1 MFTLHFPL
9 QLPAEHAFF
18 DNGQY
23 PIPPL
28 PGGLSIRCISNDD
41 TPLVL
46 HISGFASEE
55 EAVNYGPILRVLLL
69 GASLDSAHS
78 MKPSSAE
85 TVVSQAKHFDGSV
98 PTVTP
103 TALGATPYHA
113 TMSMQNGLHIS
124 VLSRAISA
132 CFARN
137 LPAKLI
143 AKPQLSLSLELFS
156 DFEFAGSTNAQ
167 FVMLLTALEVLV
179 PIGTKSKRGPTIAL
193 VKAALIVAGHPDPK
207 SVGNRLDTLYVVR
220 NSLVHEAKS
229 VSLHQLTALKEIV
242 RSTLKALTA

>member
-1 MFTLHFPL
+1 LFTLHFPL

-46 HISGFASEE
+46 HISGFASEQ
-55 EAVNYGPILRVLLL
+55 EAVNYGPILRGLLR

-78 MKPSSAE
+78 MTPSSAD

-103 TALGATPYHA
+103 TALSAMPYHA

-124 VLSRAISA
+124 VLSRALSD
-132 CFARN
+132 CLARN

-143 AKPQLSLSLELFS
+143 AKPELSLSLELFS
-156 DFEFAGSTNAQ
+156 DFEFSGGTNAQ

-179 PIGTKSKRGPTIAL
+179 PSGTKSKRGPAIAL
-193 VKAALIVAGHPDPK
+193 VKVALAAAGHPDPK
-207 SVGNRLDTLYVVR
+207 SVGKRLDALYIAR
-220 NSLVHEAKS
+220 NSLVHEAKP
-229 VSLHQLTALKEIV
+229 VSIAQLAELKEIV
-242 RSTLKALTA
+242 RRTLKALTA